1 MKSIVASFAVLALLV
16 VAGPAQA
23 AGKSIAYAGKTDAGH
38 KITFSVK
45 GGKRVVNL
53 ETGIPVTCLPIQGGG
68 KPTGGVEVFGF
79 EGSVPYRAHATWSFM
94 SKPAFHY
101 NEVTMNHE
109 LWLDKRSKR
118 AISGRLR
125 IQYQF
130 MIPKYIP
137 GTFSIFS
144 CQGFGKFSAKAKRA

>member
-16 VAGPAQA
+16 AAGSAEA
-23 AGKSIAYAGKTDAGH
+23 AGKSIAYTGKTDAGH

-53 ETGIPVTCLPIQGGG
+53 ETGIPVSCLPIQGGG
-68 KPTGGVEVFGF
+68 SPTGGPEVFGF
-79 EGSVPYRAHATWSFM
+79 EGSVPYAAHAQWSFM

-101 NEVTMNHE
+101 NEVTMNHD

-118 AISGRLR
+118 AISGRIR

-130 MIPKYIP
+130 MVPKYTP
-137 GTFSIFS
+137 GTFSIYS
-144 CQGFGKFSAKAKRA
+144 CLGSAKFSAKAKRR